1 MFREELYCS
10 NAEQRICDENRIV
23 LYEDCEYNVETIK
36 KVCGIDITKCL
47 KKLIDDLKDIIRL
60 STRTKYGVEP
70 DKFGIRTPE
79 YKDNKVI
86 FYGLYGDLKCGNVTI
101 SIIPKIGYK
110 SFIKMLTETLS
121 ILENL
126 GINLPTYYFRS
137 LIYSKLL
144 PSVIEGN
151 NFALIYSSKVLYLTR
166 KFLQSYQ
173 PVKLHRQIV
182 ISDGEIGK
190 PDLLTSLHL
199 HFRGLVAGGFK
210 RFRAKEA
217 LAPLIILKHLN
228 LMIIE
233 DLKKLIRDFINKEST
248 KPLSEKIYNLINKH
262 KLLLEQPVFRQIP
275 NTPVTY
281 EILKEALSYRYI
293 NPIIIEIIKAY
304 VSYKRKRELLQ
315 KFGSADLH
323 MVSTHKLYEFWI
335 LASVIKEF
343 MNRGWKI
350 TYVQF
355 NVKSTSDKISKS
367 DLLPNSDKISNKGN
381 MFIISTDND
390 FIKLIYDS
398 PIESELIT
406 ELTGKSGS
414 VRPDIYLKFGSISYT
429 IDAKYKYEL
438 REKDIAQVLFYLS
451 ELSKP
456 NLLAVIAYLGE
467 RKIWESRGVTIK
479 ACPAHP
485 ERGIDISCLL
495 EPILSQF

>member
-1 MFREELYCS
+1 MFREELCTS
-10 NAEQRICDENRIV
+10 NIGQLICDKNRIF
-23 LYEDCEYNVETIK
+23 LCEDRGYNVETIK
-36 KVCGIDITKCL
+36 KECGIDITECL
-47 KKLIDDLKDIIRL
+47 KKLIDDLESIIRL
-60 STRTKYGVEP
+60 STKTKYGVEP
-70 DKFGIRTPE
+70 DKLGIRTPE
-79 YKDNKVI
+79 YKDNTVT

-101 SIIPKIGYK
+101 SIIPKIGFK

-126 GINLPTYYFRS
+126 GISLPTYYFES

-151 NFALIYSSKVLYLTR
+151 NLALVYSSKVLYLTR

-173 PVKLHRQIV
+173 PVKLHRQII

-190 PDLLTSLHL
+190 PDLLTSLRL
-199 HFRGLVAGGFK
+199 HFRGLVAGGFR

-228 LMIIE
+228 LMIID
-233 DLKKLIRDFINKEST
+233 DLKKLIKDFINKEST
-248 KPLSEKIYNLINKH
+248 KPLSEKIHNLINKH

-275 NTPVTY
+275 NIPVAY

-293 NPIIIEIIKAY
+293 NPIIIEIIKTY
-304 VSYKRKRELLQ
+304 ISYKRKKELLQ
-315 KFGSADLH
+315 KFGSTDLH

-343 MNRGWKI
+343 MNRDWKI
-350 TYVQF
+350 TDVQF
-355 NVKSTSDKISKS
+355 NVKSTSDEM
-367 DLLPNSDKISNKGN
+367 SDKRNI
-381 MFIISTDND
+381 FIISTGNH
-390 FIKLIYDS
+390 FIELIYDS
-398 PIESELIT
+398 PIMSKLIT
-406 ELTGKSGS
+406 YLTGERGS

-438 REKDIAQVLFYLS
+438 REKDIGQALFYLS
-451 ELSKP
+451 ELSQP

-467 RKIWESRGVTIK
+467 TKIWNSRGVTIK
-479 ACPAHP
+479 ACSAHP

-495 EPILSQF
+495 EPILSRF

>member
-1 MFREELYCS
+1 
-10 NAEQRICDENRIV
+10 
-23 LYEDCEYNVETIK
+23 
-36 KVCGIDITKCL
+36 
-47 KKLIDDLKDIIRL
+47 
-60 STRTKYGVEP
+60 
-70 DKFGIRTPE
+70 
-79 YKDNKVI
+79 
-86 FYGLYGDLKCGNVTI
+86 
-101 SIIPKIGYK
+101 
-110 SFIKMLTETLS
+110 
-121 ILENL
+121 
-126 GINLPTYYFRS
+126 
-137 LIYSKLL
+137 
-144 PSVIEGN
+144 
-151 NFALIYSSKVLYLTR
+151 
-166 KFLQSYQ
+166 
-173 PVKLHRQIV
+173 
-182 ISDGEIGK
+182 
-190 PDLLTSLHL
+190 
-199 HFRGLVAGGFK
+199 
-210 RFRAKEA
+210 
-217 LAPLIILKHLN
+217 
-228 LMIIE
+228 
-233 DLKKLIRDFINKEST
+233 
-248 KPLSEKIYNLINKH
+248 
-262 KLLLEQPVFRQIP
+262 
-275 NTPVTY
+275 VTY

>member
-1 MFREELYCS
+1 MFREELCTS
-10 NAEQRICDENRIV
+10 NAGQLICDKNKIV
-23 LYEDCEYNVETIK
+23 LCEDRGYNVETIK
-36 KVCGIDITKCL
+36 KECGIDITECL
-47 KKLIDDLKDIIRL
+47 KELVDNLKSIIQL
-60 STRTKYGVEP
+60 STKTKYGAEP
-70 DKFGIRTPE
+70 HELGIRTPE
-79 YKDNKVI
+79 YKDNTVI

-101 SIIPKIGYK
+101 SIVPKIGYK

-126 GINLPTYYFRS
+126 GISLPTYYFES
-137 LIYSKLL
+137 FIYSKLL
-144 PSVIEGN
+144 PSVIEGKN
-151 NFALIYSSKVLYLTR
+151 LALVYSSRVLYLTR

-173 PVKLHRQIV
+173 PVKLHKQIV

-199 HFRGLVAGGFK
+199 HFRGLAAGGFR

-217 LAPLIILKHLN
+217 SAPLIILKNLN

-233 DLKKLIRDFINKEST
+233 DLEKLIKDFINKEST
-248 KPLSEKIYNLINKH
+248 KQLSEKLYNLINKH

-275 NTPVTY
+275 NILVTY
-281 EILKEALSYRYI
+281 EFLKEALSYRYT
-293 NPIIIEIIKAY
+293 NPIIMGIIKMY
-304 VSYKRKRELLQ
+304 ISYKRKKELLQ
-315 KFGSADLH
+315 KFGSAGLH

-350 TYVQF
+350 TDVQF
-355 NVKSTSDKISKS
+355 NVKSTLDKIS
-367 DLLPNSDKISNKGN
+367 DKGS
-381 MFIISTDND
+381 MFIISRGND

-398 PIESELIT
+398 PIMSKLIT
-406 ELTGKSGS
+406 YLTGERG
-414 VRPDIYLKFGSISYT
+414 VIRPDIYLKFGPISYT

-438 REKDIAQVLFYLS
+438 RERDIGQALFYLS
-451 ELSKP
+451 ELSQP

-467 RKIWESRGVTIK
+467 TKIWKSHGVTIK
-479 ACPAHP
+479 ACSAHP

-495 EPILSQF
+495 EPILSFF

>member
-10 NAEQRICDENRIV
+10 NIEQLICDKNRIV
-23 LYEDCEYNVETIK
+23 LCEDHGYDVETIK
-36 KVCGIDITKCL
+36 KECGIDITECL
-47 KKLIDDLKDIIRL
+47 KKLIDGLKFIIRL
-60 STRTKYGVEP
+60 STKTKYGLEP
-70 DKFGIRTPE
+70 DKVGIRTPE
-79 YKDNKVI
+79 YKDNTVT

-126 GINLPTYYFRS
+126 GVTLPTYYFES

-190 PDLLTSLHL
+190 PDLLTSLRL
-199 HFRGLVAGGFK
+199 HFRGLVAGGFR

-217 LAPLIILKHLN
+217 LGPLIILKHLN

-233 DLKKLIRDFINKEST
+233 DLKKLIKEFINKEST

-275 NTPVTY
+275 NIPVTY
-281 EILKEALSYRYI
+281 EILKEALSYSHTNTI
-293 NPIIIEIIKAY
+293 VLEIIKTY
-304 VSYKRKRELLQ
+304 TSYKRKKDLLQ
-315 KFGSADLH
+315 KFGSTDLH
-323 MVSTHKLYEFWI
+323 IVSTHKLYEFWI
-335 LASVIKEF
+335 LACVIKEF

-350 TYVQF
+350 IDVYF
-355 NVKSTSDKISKS
+355 NIKSTSDKI
-367 DLLPNSDKISNKGN
+367 NK
-381 MFIISTDND
+381 FIISTGNN
-390 FIKLIYDS
+390 FIELIYDS
-398 PIESELIT
+398 PLESELIT
-406 ELTGKSGS
+406 KLTGRSGS

-438 REKDIAQVLFYLS
+438 REKDIGQALFYLS
-451 ELSKP
+451 ELSQP
-456 NLLAVIAYLGE
+456 NLFAVIAYLGE
-467 RKIWESRGVTIK
+467 PKIGKSFSVTIK
-479 ACPAHP
+479 ACTAHP
-485 ERGIDISCLL
+485 ERGLDITCLL

>member
-23 LYEDCEYNVETIK
+23 LYEDCEYSVETIK
-36 KVCGIDITKCL
+36 KECGIDITECL
-47 KKLIDDLKDIIRL
+47 KKLIDDLQSIIRL
-60 STRTKYGVEP
+60 STKTKYGVEP

-79 YKDNKVI
+79 YKDNKVT
-86 FYGLYGDLKCGNVTI
+86 FYGLYGDLKCGDVII

-126 GINLPTYYFRS
+126 GISLPTYYFES

-151 NFALIYSSKVLYLTR
+151 NLALVYSSKVLYLTR
-166 KFLQSYQ
+166 KFLQTYQ

-190 PDLLTSLHL
+190 PDLLTSLRL
-199 HFRGLVAGGFK
+199 HFRGLVAGGFR

-233 DLKKLIRDFINKEST
+233 DLEKLIKDFINKEST
-248 KPLSEKIYNLINKH
+248 KPFSEKIYNLINKH

-304 VSYKRKRELLQ
+304 VSYKRKKELLQ

-343 MNRGWKI
+343 MNRGWRI
-350 TYVQF
+350 TDVQF
-355 NVKSTSDKISKS
+355 SMKSTSDKI
-367 DLLPNSDKISNKGN
+367 NK
-381 MFIISTDND
+381 FIISTGND
-390 FIKLIYDS
+390 FIELIYDS
-398 PIESELIT
+398 PKKSELIT
-406 ELTGKSGS
+406 KLTGEEEN

-438 REKDIAQVLFYLS
+438 DKKDVAQALFYLS
-451 ELSKP
+451 ELSQP

-467 RKIWESRGVTIK
+467 TKIGKSGSVTIK

>member
-1 MFREELYCS
+1 MFREELCTS
-10 NAEQRICDENRIV
+10 DDEQLDCDKNKIV
-23 LYEDCEYNVETIK
+23 LCEDREYNVETIK
-36 KVCGIDITKCL
+36 KECGIDITECL
-47 KKLIDDLKDIIRL
+47 KKLVDDLKSIIQL
-60 STRTKYGVEP
+60 STKTKYGVEP
-70 DKFGIRTPE
+70 DKLGIRTPE
-79 YKDNKVI
+79 YKDNTRTPEHKDDKVT

-126 GINLPTYYFRS
+126 GVTLPTYYFES

-151 NFALIYSSKVLYLTR
+151 NLALVYSSKVLYLTR

-173 PVKLHRQIV
+173 PVKLHSQIV

-190 PDLLTSLHL
+190 PDLLTSLRL
-199 HFRGLVAGGFK
+199 HFRGLVAGGFR

-233 DLKKLIRDFINKEST
+233 DLEKLIKDFINKEST

-262 KLLLEQPVFRQIP
+262 KLLLEEPVFRQIP
-275 NTPVTY
+275 NIPVTY
-281 EILKEALSYRYI
+281 EILKEALSYRYT
-293 NPIIIEIIKAY
+293 NPIILEIIKTY
-304 VSYKRKRELLQ
+304 TSYKRKKELLQ
-315 KFGSADLH
+315 KFGSTDLH
-323 MVSTHKLYEFWI
+323 MISTHKLYEFWI

-350 TYVQF
+350 TDVQF
-355 NVKSTSDKISKS
+355 NLKSTSDEM
-367 DLLPNSDKISNKGN
+367 SDKKNK
-381 MFIISTDND
+381 FIISTGNN
-390 FIKLIYDS
+390 IIELIYDT
-398 PIESELIT
+398 PRKSELINK
-406 ELTGKSGS
+406 LTGKSRNI
-414 VRPDIYLKFGSISYT
+414 RPDIYLKFGSISYT
-429 IDAKYKYEL
+429 IDAKYKYKL
-438 REKDIAQVLFYLS
+438 RENDVGQALFHLS
-451 ELSKP
+451 EFSQP

-467 RKIWESRGVTIK
+467 RKIGESGSVTIK
-479 ACPAHP
+479 ACTAHP

>member
-1 MFREELYCS
+1 MFHEELCTS
-10 NAEQRICDENRIV
+10 NAGQLICDKNKIV
-23 LYEDCEYNVETIK
+23 LCEDRGYNVETIK
-36 KVCGIDITKCL
+36 KECGIDITECL
-47 KKLIDDLKDIIRL
+47 KKLIDDLQSIIRL
-60 STRTKYGVEP
+60 STKTKYGSEP
-70 DKFGIRTPE
+70 HELGIRTPE
-79 YKDNKVI
+79 YKDNKVT

-126 GINLPTYYFRS
+126 GISLPTYYFES

-151 NFALIYSSKVLYLTR
+151 NLALVYSSKVLYLTR

-190 PDLLTSLHL
+190 PDLLTSLRL
-199 HFRGLVAGGFK
+199 HFRGLVAGGFR

-217 LAPLIILKHLN
+217 LAPLIVLKHLN

-233 DLKKLIRDFINKEST
+233 DLEKLIKDFINKEST

-262 KLLLEQPVFRQIP
+262 KLLLEQHVFRQVP
-275 NTPVTY
+275 NIPVTY
-281 EILKEALSYRYI
+281 EILKEELSYRYI
-293 NPIIIEIIKAY
+293 NPIIVEIIKTY
-304 VSYKRKRELLQ
+304 ISYKRKKELLQ
-315 KFGSADLH
+315 KFGSTDLH
-323 MVSTHKLYEFWI
+323 IVSTHKLYEFWI

-350 TYVQF
+350 TDVQF
-355 NVKSTSDKISKS
+355 NVKSTSDEM
-367 DLLPNSDKISNKGN
+367 SDKRN
-381 MFIISTDND
+381 MFIISTGND
-390 FIKLIYDS
+390 FIELIYDS
-398 PIESELIT
+398 PLTSELIT
-406 ELTGKSGS
+406 DLTGKRGI

-438 REKDIAQVLFYLS
+438 REKDIGQVLFYLS
-451 ELSKP
+451 EFSQP

-467 RKIWESRGVTIK
+467 PKIGKSRGVTIK
-479 ACPAHP
+479 ACTAHP

-495 EPILSQF
+495 EPILS